1 MIDQA
6 LGLEA
11 AEDLG
16 DSAAF
21 ELEGVGQRQ
30 DREIVALRGGDEDR
44 ELGIAEPGHGMISV
58 VGGHQ
63 CPPYQPEPRRP
74 EPRGAGSGD
83 REC

>member
-16 DSAAF
+16 DGAAL

-30 DREIVALRGGDEDR
+30 GGTVVALRGGAEDH
-44 ELGIAEPGHGMISV
+44 ELGIAEPCSWLISIV
-58 VGGHQ
+58 
-63 CPPYQPEPRRP
+63 PESA
-74 EPRGAGSGD
+74 GALL
-83 REC
+83 